1 MSNSALTR
9 SRRRRRLVY
18 LLISLPVIIAL
29 LVLAGRIVGPYTT
42 NESAVRA
49 FEYGDFAG
57 SESESSRL
65 LDDNLLADWIPWFN
79 RGNALAAQEEYTA
92 AIDDFER
99 ALEIAPEDRACD
111 VRVNLALSWE
121 RLGDIYVAGGFPQ
134 GAINLYEAAKAVI
147 AEGDGCDPD
156 TPAGQQLAE
165 AGPRVQAKI
174 DEAQQRKDEADA
186 QSGEKP
192 GGLEEQL
199 DQLGDQE
206 QQGAQEKADGD
217 SAERGQDGDRPDYT
231 QKQW

>member
-1 MSNSALTR
+1 MTNTALTR
-9 SRRRRRLVY
+9 ARRRRRLKY
-18 LLISLPVIIAL
+18 LLFSLPVVVAL
-29 LVLAGRIVGPYTT
+29 LVVAGMIVGPYTT
-42 NESAVRA
+42 NDSAVRSY
-49 FEYGDFAG
+49 EYGDFDG
-57 SESESSRL
+57 SAEQSSRL
-65 LDDNLLADWIPWFN
+65 LDGNLLEDWVPWFN
-79 RGNALAAQEEYTA
+79 RGNALAEQEEYTA

-99 ALEIAPEDRACD
+99 ALELAPEERACD

-121 RLGDIYVAGGFPQ
+121 RLGDIYIAGGFNQ

-156 TPAGQQLAE
+156 EPSGEQLDV

-186 QSGEKP
+186 QSGDEP

-199 DQLGDQE
+199 DQLGEQE

-217 SAERGQDGDRPDYT
+217 SAERGQGADRPDST

>member
-1 MSNSALTR
+1 MTNTALTR
-9 SRRRRRLVY
+9 ARRRRRLKY
-18 LLISLPVIIAL
+18 LLFSLPVVVAL
-29 LVLAGRIVGPYTT
+29 LVVAGMIVGPYTT
-42 NESAVRA
+42 NDSAVRSY
-49 FEYGDFAG
+49 EYGDFDG
-57 SESESSRL
+57 SAEQSSRL
-65 LDDNLLADWIPWFN
+65 LDGNLLEDWVPWFN

-99 ALEIAPEDRACD
+99 ALEIAPEERACD

-121 RLGDIYVAGGFPQ
+121 RLGDIYIAGGFNQ

-156 TPAGQQLAE
+156 EPSGEQLDV

-186 QSGEKP
+186 QSGDEP

-199 DQLGDQE
+199 DQLGEQE

-217 SAERGQDGDRPDYT
+217 SAERGQGADRPDST